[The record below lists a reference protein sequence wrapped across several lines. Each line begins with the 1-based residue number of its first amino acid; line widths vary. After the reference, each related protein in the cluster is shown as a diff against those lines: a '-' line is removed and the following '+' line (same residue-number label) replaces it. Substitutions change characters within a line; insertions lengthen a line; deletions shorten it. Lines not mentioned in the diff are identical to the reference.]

1 MNKTITHYDILEV
14 SPDATKEEIRKA
26 YKEGIKITHPDR
38 HGGKGGHLFILIEEA
53 WRVLGNDDLRAQ
65 YDAALKAEEGAGAGA
80 SSTQEEYAEPE
91 WGQEGTWEDDLPI
104 DDSGPTSPTS
114 DYADYDTG
122 GTVVPQPRFSVAETS
137 WANSALLQQPEV
149 FLPSK
154 KKWILPAALTA
165 ALLAVFFAFFSIAK
179 DEIGLL
185 SLAFMIPSLWL
196 VPYAILHQ
204 KANKVNTFAPF
215 FALGGGILAFG
226 WFNAVGVPKLQLF
239 FTLALL
245 GLAFL
250 ALPAATSWHWHKY
263 FLHRRRLKDSF
274 TMEEA
279 NIKVLGRPGEGLV
292 EALDK
297 FGRQN
302 VDLGVLGEQM
312 TGDVLEGLLA
322 IPGVRIIHGLRFPGS
337 DKADVDHA
345 VIYGNKVA
353 LVDSKM
359 WKPGKYSWN
368 NRGEVV
374 KNLGYRDLETIT
386 HFPTAVEKYA
396 QLLPNAQVAGFILI
410 HPNEKGS
417 ITVDNTYSS
426 AASHVA
432 LGTAQ
437 LALDSIG
444 SWFVQ
449 DSKENIVDRHLLW
462 KVWQHKQ

>member
-53 WRVLGNDDLRAQ
+53 WRVLGNDELRAQ
-65 YDAALKAEEGAGAGA
+65 YDAALRAEEGAGAG
-80 SSTQEEYAEPE
+80 TVHEEDVEPD
-91 WGQEGTWEDDLPI
+91 WGQEDTWEEDLPI
-104 DDSGPTSPTS
+104 DDSEPAYSAPEH
-114 DYADYDTG
+114 AEYDVS
-122 GTVVPQPRFSVAETS
+122 GTFVPQPRFSVANTS
-137 WANSALLQQPEV
+137 WANNDLLQQPEV

-154 KKWILPAALTA
+154 KKWVLPVSLTA
-165 ALLAVFFAFFSIAK
+165 ALIAVFAAFFLLARE
-179 DEIGLL
+179 EIGLV
-185 SLAFMIPSLWL
+185 SLAFMVPSLWL

-204 KANKVNTFAPF
+204 KATRLNTFAPF
-215 FALGGGILAFG
+215 FAFGGSILAFG
-226 WFNAVGVPKLQLF
+226 WFNAVDTPKLQLF
-239 FTLALL
+239 LMLSLL
-245 GLAFL
+245 GVAFVG
-250 ALPAATSWHWHKY
+250 LPAVVSWHWHKY
-263 FLHRRRLKDSF
+263 LLHRRKLKDSF

-312 TGDVLEGLLA
+312 TGDVLEGLLT

-345 VIYGNKVA
+345 VVYGDKVA

-374 KNLGYRDLETIT
+374 KNTGYRDLETIT

-417 ITVDNTYSS
+417 ISVDNTYSN

-444 SWFVQ
+444 SWFVHG
-449 DSKENIVDRHLLW
+449 SKENIVDRHLLW
-462 KVWQHKQ
+462 KIWQHKQ